1 MREVAGAICR
11 CEIGEHII
19 SQSSVRKTQ
28 LSHVTGTPDPCVPRM
43 SSDRII
49 IDAIKVAQDLLR
61 QNLPPTR
68 NLTDGAT
75 VMRFRELVRSQAI
88 RSALDRS
95 SDTLLTFALR
105 EVERVVSDQSQ
116 TNRETINQ
124 LWGILDDPHLN
135 NALGFPQNSRIAFR
149 RSRF

>member
-1 MREVAGAICR
+1 
-11 CEIGEHII
+11 
-19 SQSSVRKTQ
+19 
-28 LSHVTGTPDPCVPRM
+28 M

-75 VMRFRELVRSQAI
+75 VMRFCELVRSQAI

-124 LWGILDDPHLN
+124 LWNILDDPRLN
-135 NALGFPQNSRIAFR
+135 KALGLPQNSRISFR

>member
-1 MREVAGAICR
+1 M
-11 CEIGEHII
+11 H
-19 SQSSVRKTQ
+19 
-28 LSHVTGTPDPCVPRM
+28 
-43 SSDRII
+43 SDRTIV
-49 IDAIKVAQDLLR
+49 DAIKVAQDLLR
-61 QNLPPTR
+61 QNLPSTH
-68 NLTDGAT
+68 NLTNAAA
-75 VMRFRELVRSQAI
+75 VMRFRELVCSQAI

-95 SDTLLTFALR
+95 SDTLLTFASR
-105 EVERVVSDQSQ
+105 EVERVISDQSR